1 MPAGRTARALA
12 FAAVAIVAVA
22 RAAVGRTTL
31 AAVAV
36 GCAALACPLRS
47 GPARAD
53 PPADEP
59 ARPVEAWLAHDD
71 WAVRALQAFELR
83 RRDEPAVVPAV
94 VQALAREGDARVL
107 LLLLR
112 ALSARER
119 DVLVREGGVAL
130 GEALL
135 ALLEHPQAA
144 LREDAL
150 ALLAR
155 LPPRPLGLD
164 AARLRGWWTVG
175 RDALRDEQAR
185 LRAAAA
191 APGAPSPGAPSHGA
205 PSHGA
210 PADPGLAREGRTVE
224 TRLPLLG
231 PLLQRLGR
239 DGLELVLVVDA
250 TGSMGPVLA
259 AAKAQCRALARR
271 LALVVPRV
279 RLGLVTYDDAAR
291 VRVPLT
297 PDVAL
302 LEQGLARVA
311 AAGGGDLE
319 EGVDKG
325 LRLALQQEAVGWS
338 RRALRLV
345 VLVGDAPPH
354 EGDVRPLLERLVAA
368 GEDDLFEHPVV
379 VHALSTDPQGVPHFA
394 AIAQAGRGMH
404 LTLAGTA
411 RLADE
416 IALLPFGAA
425 HRALAEAWLDELLRL
440 EGRLAAPR

>member
-1 MPAGRTARALA
+1 M
-12 FAAVAIVAVA
+12 
-22 RAAVGRTTL
+22 L
-31 AAVAV
+31 AAVLQA
-36 GCAALACPLRS
+36 AAL
-47 GPARAD
+47 PARTLQAD
-53 PPADEP
+53 PPAAAGEP
-59 ARPVEAWLAHDD
+59 ARPLEAWLVHEDSS
-71 WAVRALQAFELR
+71 VRALQAFELR
-83 RRDEPAVVPAV
+83 RREAPGAVAACT
-94 VQALAREGDARVL
+94 QALAREGEPRVL
-107 LLLLR
+107 LLLLG
-112 ALSARER
+112 ALAARER
-119 DVLVREGGVAL
+119 EVRVREGGAPL
-130 GEALL
+130 AEALL
-135 ALLEHPQAA
+135 ALLGHPQAPV
-144 LREDAL
+144 RSDAL

-155 LPPRPLGLD
+155 LPPRPLGAD

-175 RDALRDEQAR
+175 RGALLDEQAR

-191 APGAPSPGAPSHGA
+191 APPTPPPATAEGA
-205 PSHGA
+205 
-210 PADPGLAREGRTVE
+210 TVE

-231 PLLQRLGR
+231 PVLTRLAR
-239 DGLELVLVVDA
+239 DGLELVLVIDA

-302 LEQGLARVA
+302 LEQGLAHVV

-338 RRALRLV
+338 RRALRHV

-354 EGDVRPLLERLVAA
+354 EGDVRPLLQRLAAA

-379 VHALSTDPQGVPHFA
+379 VHALGTDPQGVPHVG
-394 AIAQAGRGMH
+394 AIAQAGRGRH

-416 IALLPFGAA
+416 IALLPFGAQ

-440 EGRLAAPR
+440 EERLEAGR